1 MERQFWQQRT
11 WRDSGK
17 KKGKEIGEKEKLR
30 QVERKKL
37 RAKICLRKKESER
50 QTTIERERE
59 KVEKEKKQRK
69 ESEREY
75 DKRTIFQ
82 TRELKKFKEKNF
94 FYCGCHG
101 YKNPTSVIHH
111 PNS

>member
-50 QTTIERERE
+50 QTTIERERKSRKRE
-59 KVEKEKKQRK
+59 ETKKG
-69 ESEREY
+69 EW
-75 DKRTIFQ
+75 KRIW
-82 TRELKKFKEKNF
+82 
-94 FYCGCHG
+94 
-101 YKNPTSVIHH
+101 
-111 PNS
+111 